1 MISTQILGTKLIFQ
15 PYLKMSIYV
24 TSLFFKFYLPLF
36 FFFFGESVSERTNG
50 T

>member
-36 FFFFGESVSERTNG
+36 FFFGESVSERTSG